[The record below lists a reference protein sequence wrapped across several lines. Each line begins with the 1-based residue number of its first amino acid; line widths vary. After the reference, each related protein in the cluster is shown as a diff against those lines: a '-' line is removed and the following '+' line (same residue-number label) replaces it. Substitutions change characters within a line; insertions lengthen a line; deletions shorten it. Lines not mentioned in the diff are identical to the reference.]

1 MAVNLR
7 DILTGIA
14 VRRAHEY
21 RHRFIDDFFPV
32 HDMTKRQHAV
42 HERFPIF
49 RAEHPCEDLFASAS
63 ADAYNGDAAF
73 ARRRRLRGD
82 GIQMMIH
89 AQSLRLFTKSSVTRL
104 YHGTA
109 RLKSAQTVR
118 LPSANLPKSTECMNF
133 FLTSLDFV

>member
-7 DILTGIA
+7 DVLTGIA

-42 HERFPIF
+42 HERLSILRPKDL
-49 RAEHPCEDLFASAS
+49 RKNLFASAS

-89 AQSLRLFTKSSVTRL
+89 AQSLRLFTKSRLTRL

-133 FLTSLDFV
+133 FLTSLDFI